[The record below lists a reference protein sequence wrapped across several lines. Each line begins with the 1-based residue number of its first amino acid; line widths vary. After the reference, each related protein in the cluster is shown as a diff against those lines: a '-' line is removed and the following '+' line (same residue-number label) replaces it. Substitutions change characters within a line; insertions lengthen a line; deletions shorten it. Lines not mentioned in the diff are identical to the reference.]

1 MILPITYKIDRENP
15 YWMNYKRLLLCLLTG
30 YTFSVTPAFAYQE
43 LQPPHEYDTV
53 SKELVEILESIHYNK
68 PHIGDTISA
77 HAFDYYIDALDP
89 TKSFFLQSDIDTLSA
104 YVNRFDDALRNGDTQ
119 VAYTIYN
126 LYLERFEKRLSTIQD
141 HLPDMIKGFD
151 YDIDETLN
159 ADTDAQQWA
168 TTETQLDD
176 YWRKRI
182 KNHALV
188 LKLNGEDE
196 EKIITTIQRRYKN
209 QLKQV
214 DQTNA
219 IDVFQIFANAVTAAL
234 DPHTSY
240 FAPRASETFN
250 INMSLSLEG
259 IGAVLQMDDDYT
271 KVVRLVPGGP
281 AATQSELSPN
291 DRIIAV
297 GQEGEPMI
305 DVVGMRLDDV
315 VDMIRGE
322 RDTTVTLEITPSKGD
337 TQTSKKINIVRK
349 KVKLEDQ
356 SAKKEIV
363 EVERDGKTYKVGII
377 SLPTFY
383 SDFAAIQAG
392 EKNYKSSTRDTKKLI
407 EELKKENIVAL
418 ILDLRNNG
426 GGSLQEANA
435 LAGLFIPSGP
445 TVQIRDQS
453 GRVTPLGD
461 SDPSLDYSGPMAV
474 LINRMSASA
483 SEIVAG
489 ALQDYG
495 RALILGDQTF
505 GKGTVQVLQELDK
518 GQLKATQAKFY
529 RVSGE
534 STQHKGVMPDIAF
547 PSIIDK
553 ETVGESALD
562 NPLAWDKIHE
572 TRYPV
577 YWNIPA
583 YLSILKPRH
592 EARMATDPNFIAIND
607 QIKAFKEQVETY
619 KTLSLKESTRIKQR
633 ADSKTRELDRENTR
647 RKALQLELLTSVD
660 NIEPIEEDTYAKEAS
675 EILLDFIATNQ
686 MAEKKA
692 GKQEKTTAK
701 K

>member
-1 MILPITYKIDRENP
+1 MILLTIYPTDKESLL
-15 YWMNYKRLLLCLLTG
+15 WMNYKRLLLCLLTG
-30 YTFSVTPAFAYQE
+30 YTFAASSASAFQS
-43 LQPPHEYDTV
+43 LQPPHEYDKV
-53 SKELVEILESIHYNK
+53 SKELVEMLEGIHYNR
-68 PHIGDTISA
+68 PNIDDAISSE
-77 HAFDYYIDALDP
+77 AFDYYLDALDP
-89 TKSFFLQSDIDTLSA
+89 NKSFFLRSDIDELSQ
-104 YVNRFDDALRNGDTQ
+104 YRNSFDDALREGNTQ

-126 LYLERFEKRLSTIQD
+126 VYVARLEKRLLNLQD
-141 HLPDMIKGFD
+141 HLPEMIKSFD
-151 YDIDETLN
+151 YTLNETLN
-159 ADTDAQQWA
+159 TDPNKQIWASTDA
-168 TTETQLDD
+168 ELDD
-176 YWRKRI
+176 YWRKRL
-182 KNHALV
+182 KNSALT
-188 LKLNGEDE
+188 LKINGESE
-196 EKIITTIQRRYKN
+196 EKIISTLQRRYKN

-219 IDVFQIFANAVTAAL
+219 TDVYQIFANAITSAL

-271 KVVRLVPGGP
+271 KVVRLIPGGP
-281 AATQSELSPN
+281 AATQSDLSPN

-297 GQEGEPMI
+297 GQEGEPMV

-322 RDTTVTLEITPSKGD
+322 RDTTVVLEITSSKGD
-337 TQTSKKINIVRK
+337 TQTSKRISIVRK

-356 SAKKEIV
+356 SAKKEVVDI
-363 EVERDGKTYKVGII
+363 ERDGETYKVGVIT
-377 SLPTFY
+377 LPTFY
-383 SDFAAIQAG
+383 SDFSAIIAG
-392 EKNYKSSTRDTKKLI
+392 DKDYKSSTRDTKKLI
-407 EELKKENIVAL
+407 DELRKENIIAL

-435 LAGLFIPSGP
+435 LTGLFIPSGP

-461 SDPSLDYSGPMAV
+461 ADTTITYSGPLAV

-495 RALILGDQTF
+495 RALILGDQSF
-505 GKGTVQVLQELDK
+505 GKGTVQVLQDVDK
-518 GQLKATQAKFY
+518 GQLKVTQAKFY

-534 STQHKGVMPDIAF
+534 STQHKGVMPDILF

-553 ETVGESALD
+553 ETIGESALD
-562 NPLAWDKIHE
+562 NPLVWDKIHE

-583 YLSILKPRH
+583 YLPVLEPRH
-592 EARMATDPNFIAIND
+592 AARMARDPNFVAINA
-607 QIKAFKEQVETY
+607 QIADFKQQVETY
-619 KTLSLKESTRIKQR
+619 KTISLNEKTRLQQKESNK
-633 ADSKTRELDRENTR
+633 ANELLRENTR
-647 RKALQLELLTSVD
+647 RMALGIEVLTSVD
-660 NIEPIEEDTYAKEAS
+660 DIEPIDEDTYAKEAS

-686 MAEKKA
+686 LA
-692 GKQEKTTAK
+692 QQQTEKTTAK
-701 K
+701 N

>member
-1 MILPITYKIDRENP
+1 
-15 YWMNYKRLLLCLLTG
+15 MNLKRLLLCLLSG
-30 YTFSVTPAFAYQE
+30 YSFAVTPVSAYQE
-43 LQPPHEYDTV
+43 LQPPHEYDQV
-53 SKELVEILESIHYNK
+53 SKELVEMLEGIHYNR
-68 PHIGDTISA
+68 PQIDDTISTK
-77 HAFDYYIDALDP
+77 AFDYYIDAMDP
-89 TKSFFLQSDIDTLSA
+89 TKSFFLQSDIDALET
-104 YVNRFDDALRNGDTQ
+104 YRYEFDDALRNGDTQ

-126 LYLERFEKRLSTIQD
+126 LYLKRFEDRVKDLQAN
-141 HLPDMIKGFD
+141 LPDMVKAFD
-151 YDIDETLN
+151 YTIDESLN
-159 ADTDAQQWA
+159 ADPDNQHWA
-168 TTETQLDD
+168 TSQAELDD
-176 YWRKRI
+176 YWRKRL
-182 KNHALV
+182 KNRALI
-188 LKLNGEDE
+188 LKMNGEE
-196 EKIITTIQRRYKN
+196 EDKIVSVLERRYKN

-281 AATQSELSPN
+281 AATQSELAPN

-297 GQEGEPMI
+297 GQGDEAMV

-322 RDTTVTLEITPSKGD
+322 RDTTVRLEITPSKGD
-337 TQTSKKINIVRK
+337 TQTSKVINIVRK

-363 EVERDGKTYKVGII
+363 EVERGGETYKVGVI

-392 EKNYKSSTRDTKKLI
+392 EKDYKSSTRDTKKLI
-407 EELKKENIVAL
+407 EELRQEDISAL

-461 SDPSLDYSGPMAV
+461 SDPSITYSGPMAILV
-474 LINRMSASA
+474 NRMSASA

-518 GQLKATQAKFY
+518 GQLKVTQAKFY

-547 PSIIDK
+547 PSLIDK
-553 ETVGESALD
+553 ESVGESALD
-562 NPLAWDKIHE
+562 NPLPWDKIHE

-577 YWNIPA
+577 YWNMPA
-583 YLSILKPRH
+583 YLPILTPRH
-592 EARMATDPNFIAIND
+592 EARMAKDPNFIALND
-607 QIKAFKEQVETY
+607 QIDYFKQQVEKY
-619 KTLSLKESTRIKQR
+619 KTISLNENTRIQQR
-633 ADSKTRELDRENTR
+633 EENEQHELDRENTR
-647 RKALQLELLTSVD
+647 LQALGLDPVTSVD
-660 NIEPIEEDTYAKEAS
+660 DIEASEEDTYAKEAS

-686 MAEKKA
+686 MAQKQAEK
-692 GKQEKTTAK
+692 QTAQN
-701 K
+701 

>member
-1 MILPITYKIDRENP
+1 
-15 YWMNYKRLLLCLLTG
+15 MNYKHFLLCLLTG
-30 YTFSVTPAFAYQE
+30 YAFAVTPVSAYQE
-43 LQPPHEYDTV
+43 LQPPHEYDKV
-53 SKELVEILESIHYNK
+53 SKELVEMLEGIHYNR
-68 PHIGDTISA
+68 PQIDDAISA
-77 HAFDYYIDALDP
+77 KAFDYYIDALDP
-89 TKSFFLQSDIDTLSA
+89 SKSFFLQSDIDMLSKH
-104 YVNRFDDALRNGDTQ
+104 RHSFDDALRNGDTQ

-126 LYLERFEKRLSTIQD
+126 LYLERLEHRLIKLQKN
-141 HLPDMIKGFD
+141 LPEMVKSFD
-151 YDIDETLN
+151 YEIDETFN
-159 ADTDAQQWA
+159 ADPENQQWA
-168 TTETQLDD
+168 TTTAELDD
-176 YWRKRI
+176 NWRKRI
-182 KNHALV
+182 KNRALT

-196 EKIITTIQRRYKN
+196 EKTISIIERRYKN

-219 IDVFQIFANAVTAAL
+219 IDVFQTFANSITAAL
-234 DPHTSY
+234 DPHSNY

-281 AATQSELSPN
+281 AATQSDLAPN

-297 GQEGEPMI
+297 GQEGQPMI

-322 RDTTVTLEITPSKGD
+322 RDTKVILEITPSKGD
-337 TQTSKKINIVRK
+337 TQTSKKISIVRK

-363 EVERDGKTYKVGII
+363 DIERDGEKYKVGVI

-392 EKNYKSSTRDTKKLI
+392 DKNYKSSTRDTKQLI
-407 EELKKENIVAL
+407 DELREEDISAL

-435 LAGLFIPSGP
+435 LTGLFLPSGP

-461 SDPSLDYSGPMAV
+461 TDTAIAYSGPMAV
-474 LINRMSASA
+474 LVNRMSASA

-518 GQLKATQAKFY
+518 GQLKVTQAKFY

-547 PSIIDK
+547 PSLIDK
-553 ETVGESALD
+553 DTIGESALD
-562 NPLAWDKIHE
+562 NPLPWDKIHE

-583 YLSILKPRH
+583 YLPVLEPRH
-592 EARMATDPNFIAIND
+592 EARMAKDPNFVAING
-607 QIKAFKEQVETY
+607 QINEFKELAESY
-619 KTLSLKESTRIKQR
+619 KALSLKESTRIQQR
-633 ADSKTRELDRENTR
+633 EDSKKRELERENTR
-647 RKALQLELLTSVD
+647 RQALGLETLASVED
-660 NIEPIEEDTYAKEAS
+660 IEPIEEDTYAKEAS

-686 MAEKKA
+686 MAQQQTD
-692 GKQEKTTAK
+692 KQTAQK
-701 K
+701 

>member
-1 MILPITYKIDRENP
+1 
-15 YWMNYKRLLLCLLTG
+15 MNYKRLLLCLLIG
-30 YTFSVTPAFAYQE
+30 YTFTSTSASAYQE
-43 LQPPHEYDTV
+43 LQPPHEYDKV
-53 SKELVEILESIHYNK
+53 SKELVEMIEGIHYNR
-68 PHIGDTISA
+68 PHIDDAISA
-77 HAFDYYIDALDP
+77 KAFDYYIDALDP
-89 TKSFFLQSDIDTLSA
+89 SKSFFLQSDIDELSQ
-104 YVNRFDDALRNGDTQ
+104 YRGSFDDALRNGNTQ
-119 VAYTIYN
+119 VAFTIYN
-126 LYLERFEKRLSTIQD
+126 LYLKRLETRLDHIQK
-141 HLPDMIKGFD
+141 HLPDMVKSFD
-151 YDIDETLN
+151 YDVDETLN
-159 ADTDAQQWA
+159 VDPDAQKWA
-168 TTETQLDD
+168 TTQAELDD
-176 YWRKRI
+176 YWRKRL
-182 KNHALV
+182 KNRALT
-188 LKLNGEDE
+188 LKLNGESE
-196 EKIITTIQRRYKN
+196 EKIISTIERRYKN

-219 IDVFQIFANAVTAAL
+219 TDVFQIFANSITAAL
-234 DPHTSY
+234 DPHSNY

-250 INMSLSLEG
+250 ISMSLSLEG

-281 AATQSELSPN
+281 AATQSDLAPN

-297 GQEGEPMI
+297 GQEGKPMI

-322 RDTTVTLEITPSKGD
+322 RDTTVILEVTPSKGD
-337 TQTSKKINIVRK
+337 TQTSKRISIVRK

-356 SAKKEIV
+356 SAKKEVV
-363 EVERDGKTYKVGII
+363 EIERDGEKYKVGVIT
-377 SLPTFY
+377 LPTFY

-392 EKNYKSSTRDTKKLI
+392 DKNYKSSTRDTKQLI
-407 EELKKENIVAL
+407 DELREEGISAL

-435 LAGLFIPSGP
+435 LTGLFIPSGP

-461 SDPSLDYSGPMAV
+461 TDTAIAYSGPMAV
-474 LINRMSASA
+474 LVNRMSASA

-518 GQLKATQAKFY
+518 GQLKITQAKFY

-547 PSIIDK
+547 PSLIDK
-553 ETVGESALD
+553 ETIGESALD
-562 NPLAWDKIHE
+562 NPLPWDKIHE

-583 YLSILKPRH
+583 YLPILEPRH
-592 EARMATDPNFIAIND
+592 EARMAKDPNFVAIND
-607 QIKAFKEQVETY
+607 QISEFKSLAESY
-619 KTLSLKESTRIKQR
+619 KTVSLQESTRIQQR
-633 ADSKTRELDRENTR
+633 EEGKKRELERENTR
-647 RKALQLELLTSVD
+647 RKALGLERLTSVED
-660 NIEPIEEDTYAKEAS
+660 IVPIEEDTYAKEAS

-686 MAEKKA
+686 VAQQQA
-692 GKQEKTTAK
+692 DKQTAQK
-701 K
+701 

>member
-1 MILPITYKIDRENP
+1 MMYKIDREIRHR
-15 YWMNYKRLLLCLLTG
+15 MNLKRLLLCLLSG
-30 YTFSVTPAFAYQE
+30 YSFAVTPVSAYQE
-43 LQPPHEYDTV
+43 LQPPHEYDQV
-53 SKELVEILESIHYNK
+53 SKELIEMLEGIHYNR
-68 PHIGDTISA
+68 PEIDDAISTK
-77 HAFDYYIDALDP
+77 AFDYYIDAMDP
-89 TKSFFLQSDIDTLSA
+89 TKSFFLQSDIDDLEK
-104 YVNRFDDALRNGDTQ
+104 YRYEFDDALRNGDTQ

-126 LYLERFEKRLSTIQD
+126 LYLKRFEDRVKSLQAN
-141 HLPDMIKGFD
+141 LPDMVKSFD
-151 YDIDETLN
+151 YSIDESLN
-159 ADTDAQQWA
+159 ADPDNQHWA
-168 TTETQLDD
+168 TSQTELDD
-176 YWRKRI
+176 YWRKRL
-182 KNHALV
+182 KNRALI
-188 LKLNGEDE
+188 LKMNGEDE
-196 EKIITTIQRRYKN
+196 DKIVSVLERRYKN

-219 IDVFQIFANAVTAAL
+219 VDVFQIFANAVTASL

-281 AATQSELSPN
+281 AATQSELAPN

-297 GQEGEPMI
+297 GQEDGPMI

-322 RDTTVTLEITPSKGD
+322 RDTTVRLEITPSKGD
-337 TQTSKKINIVRK
+337 TQTSKVIDIVRK

-363 EVERDGKTYKVGII
+363 EVERGGETYKVGVI

-392 EKNYKSSTRDTKKLI
+392 EKDYKSSTRDTKKLI
-407 EELKKENIVAL
+407 EELQKEDISAL

-461 SDPSLDYSGPMAV
+461 SDPSIAYSGPMAV
-474 LINRMSASA
+474 LVNRMSASA

-518 GQLKATQAKFY
+518 GQLKVTQAKFY

-547 PSIIDK
+547 PSLIDK
-553 ETVGESALD
+553 ESVGESALD
-562 NPLAWDKIHE
+562 NPLPWDKIHD

-577 YWNIPA
+577 YWNMPA
-583 YLSILKPRH
+583 YLPILTPRH
-592 EARMATDPNFIAIND
+592 EARMAKDPNFIALND
-607 QIKAFKEQVETY
+607 QIDYFKQQVERY
-619 KTLSLKESTRIKQR
+619 KTISLNENTRIQQR
-633 ADSKTRELDRENTR
+633 EENEQRELDRENTR
-647 RKALQLELLTSVD
+647 LKALGLEPVASVD
-660 NIEPIEEDTYAKEAS
+660 DIEASEEDTYAKEAS

-686 MAEKKA
+686 MAQKQAEK
-692 GKQEKTTAK
+692 QTAQN
-701 K
+701 

>member
-1 MILPITYKIDRENP
+1 
-15 YWMNYKRLLLCLLTG
+15 MNYKRLLLCLLTG
-30 YTFSVTPAFAYQE
+30 YTFAASPASAFQA
-43 LQPPHEYDTV
+43 LQPLHEYDKV
-53 SKELVEILESIHYNK
+53 SKELVETLEGIHYNR
-68 PHIGDTISA
+68 PNIDDAISSK
-77 HAFDYYIDALDP
+77 AFDYYIDALDP
-89 TKSFFLQSDIDTLSA
+89 SKSFFLQSDIDSLTQYQNS
-104 YVNRFDDALRNGDTQ
+104 FDDALRNGDVQ

-126 LYLERFEKRLSTIQD
+126 VYLERLEKRLLDLQE
-141 HLPDMIKGFD
+141 HLPEMVKGFD
-151 YDIDETLN
+151 YTLDETLN
-159 ADTDAQQWA
+159 TDPDKQTWA
-168 TTETQLDD
+168 TTDAELDD
-176 YWRKRI
+176 YWRKRL
-182 KNHALV
+182 KNRALT
-188 LKLNGEDE
+188 LKINGESE
-196 EKIITTIQRRYKN
+196 EKILTMLERRYKN
-209 QLKQV
+209 QLRQV

-219 IDVFQIFANAVTAAL
+219 TDVYQTFANAITSAL

-271 KVVRLVPGGP
+271 KVVRLIPGGP
-281 AATQSELSPN
+281 AATQSDLSPN

-297 GQEGEPMI
+297 GQEGAPMV

-322 RDTTVTLEITPSKGD
+322 SDTTVVLEITSSKGD
-337 TQTSKKINIVRK
+337 TQTSKRISIVRK

-356 SAKKEIV
+356 SAKKEVVDI
-363 EVERDGKTYKVGII
+363 ERDGKTYKVGVIT
-377 SLPTFY
+377 LPTFY

-392 EKNYKSSTRDTKKLI
+392 DKDYKSSTRDTKTLI
-407 EELKKENIVAL
+407 DELRKENITAL

-435 LAGLFIPSGP
+435 LTGLFIPAGP

-461 SDPSLDYSGPMAV
+461 TDATITYSGPMAV

-489 ALQDYG
+489 AMQDYG
-495 RALILGDQTF
+495 RALILGDQSF
-505 GKGTVQVLQELDK
+505 GKGTVQVLQDLDK
-518 GQLKATQAKFY
+518 GQLKITQAKFY

-547 PSIIDK
+547 PSLIDK
-553 ETVGESALD
+553 ETIGESALD
-562 NPLAWDKIHE
+562 NPLIWDKIHE

-583 YLSILKPRH
+583 YLPVLEPRH
-592 EARMATDPNFIAIND
+592 AARMAKDPNFVAINA
-607 QIKAFKEQVETY
+607 QISDFKQQVETY
-619 KTLSLKESTRIKQR
+619 KTVSLNEKTRIEQQETNK
-633 ADSKTRELDRENTR
+633 ANELLRENTR
-647 RKALQLELLTSVD
+647 RKALGLDTLTSVD
-660 NIEPIEEDTYAKEAS
+660 DIEPIDEDTFAKEAS

-686 MAEKKA
+686 LAQQQAEKK
-692 GKQEKTTAK
+692 TAQN
-701 K
+701 

>member
-1 MILPITYKIDRENP
+1 
-15 YWMNYKRLLLCLLTG
+15 MNTTK
-30 YTFSVTPAFAYQE
+30 SPK
-43 LQPPHEYDTV
+43 
-53 SKELVEILESIHYNK
+53 SLVEMIEGIHYNR
-68 PHIGDTISA
+68 PHIDDAISSK
-77 HAFDYYIDALDP
+77 AFDYYIDALDP
-89 TKSFFLQSDIDTLSA
+89 SKSFFLQSDIDELSQ
-104 YVNRFDDALRNGDTQ
+104 YRYSFDDALRNGDTQ

-126 LYLERFEKRLSTIQD
+126 IYLKRLETRLNHIQKN
-141 HLPDMIKGFD
+141 LPNMVKSFD
-151 YDIDETLN
+151 YKVDETLN
-159 ADTDAQQWA
+159 VDPDAQKWA
-168 TTETQLDD
+168 TTQAELDD
-176 YWRKRI
+176 YWRKRL
-182 KNHALV
+182 KNRALT
-188 LKLNGEDE
+188 LKLNGESE
-196 EKIITTIQRRYKN
+196 EKIISTIERRYKN

-219 IDVFQIFANAVTAAL
+219 TDVYQIFANSITAAL
-234 DPHTSY
+234 DPHSNY

-281 AATQSELSPN
+281 AATQSDLAPN

-297 GQEGEPMI
+297 GQEGKPMI

-322 RDTTVTLEITPSKGD
+322 RDTTVILEVTPSKGD
-337 TQTSKKINIVRK
+337 TQTSKRISIVRK

-363 EVERDGKTYKVGII
+363 EIERDGEKYKVGVIT
-377 SLPTFY
+377 LPTFY

-392 EKNYKSSTRDTKKLI
+392 DKNYKSSTRDTKQLI
-407 EELKKENIVAL
+407 DELREEGISAL

-435 LAGLFIPSGP
+435 LTGLFIPSGP

-461 SDPSLDYSGPMAV
+461 TDTAIAYSGPMAV
-474 LINRMSASA
+474 LVNRMSASA

-518 GQLKATQAKFY
+518 GQLKITQAKFY

-534 STQHKGVMPDIAF
+534 STQHKGVMPDITF
-547 PSIIDK
+547 PSLIDK
-553 ETVGESALD
+553 ETIGESALD
-562 NPLAWDKIHE
+562 NPLPWDKIHE

-583 YLSILKPRH
+583 YLPILEPRH
-592 EARMATDPNFIAIND
+592 EARMAKDPNFVAIND
-607 QIKAFKEQVETY
+607 QISEFKSLAESY
-619 KTLSLKESTRIKQR
+619 KTVSLQESTRIKQR
-633 ADSKTRELDRENTR
+633 EESKKRELERENTR
-647 RKALQLELLTSVD
+647 RKALGLELLTSVED
-660 NIEPIEEDTYAKEAS
+660 IVPIEEDTYAKEAS

-686 MAEKKA
+686 VAQQQA
-692 GKQEKTTAK
+692 DKQTAQK
-701 K
+701 

>member
-1 MILPITYKIDRENP
+1 
-15 YWMNYKRLLLCLLTG
+15 MNYKRFLLCLLTG
-30 YTFSVTPAFAYQE
+30 YAFASNSVSAYEE
-43 LQPPHEYDTV
+43 LQPPHEYDQV
-53 SKELVEILESIHYNK
+53 SKELVEMLESIHYNR
-68 PHIGDTISA
+68 PQIDDTISA
-77 HAFDYYIDALDP
+77 KAFDYYIDSLDP
-89 TKSFFLQSDIDTLSA
+89 TKSFFLKNDIETLSR
-104 YVNRFDDALRNGDTQ
+104 YKYSFDDALRNGDTK
-119 VAYTIYN
+119 VAYVIYN
-126 LYLERFEKRLSTIQD
+126 LFLKRLEKRLLDLQEN
-141 HLPDMIKGFD
+141 LPEMIKSFD
-151 YDIDETLN
+151 YKIDETLN
-159 ADTDAQQWA
+159 GDPETQEWA
-168 TTETQLDD
+168 KTEEQLDD

-182 KNHALV
+182 KNRALV

-196 EKIITTIQRRYKN
+196 EKIISTIERRYKN

-219 IDVFQIFANAVTAAL
+219 VDVFQTFANSVTAAL

-291 DRIIAV
+291 DRIVAV

-322 RDTTVTLEITPSKGD
+322 RDTTVILEVTPSKGD
-337 TQTSKKINIVRK
+337 TQNSKLISIVRK

-356 SAKKEIV
+356 SAQKEIV
-363 EVERDGKTYKVGII
+363 EVERDGETYKVGVI

-383 SDFAAIQAG
+383 SDFEAIQAG
-392 EKNYKSSTRDTKKLI
+392 DKDYKSSTRDTKKLI
-407 EELKKENIVAL
+407 EELRKEDIVAL

-426 GGSLQEANA
+426 GGSLQEANS

-445 TVQIRDQS
+445 VVQIRDQS

-461 SDPSLDYSGPMAV
+461 SDPSITYSGPMAV
-474 LINRMSASA
+474 LVNRMSASA

-505 GKGTVQVLQELDK
+505 GKGTVQVLQEVDK

-529 RVSGE
+529 RISGE
-534 STQHKGVMPDIAF
+534 STQHKGVMPDILF
-547 PSIIDK
+547 PSLIDK
-553 ETVGESALD
+553 EEVGESALD
-562 NPLAWDKIHE
+562 NPLPWDKIHE

-577 YWNIPA
+577 YWNMPA
-583 YLSILKPRH
+583 YLPILEPRH
-592 EARMATDPNFIAIND
+592 QARMAEDPNFIAIND
-607 QIKAFKEQVETY
+607 QINEFKTQIEIY
-619 KTLSLKESTRIKQR
+619 KNLSLKESIRFQQR
-633 ADSKTRELDRENTR
+633 EESTQRELDRENAR
-647 RKALQLELLTSVD
+647 REALGLELLTSVD
-660 NIEPIEEDTYAKEAS
+660 DIEPVEEDTYAKEAS

-686 MAEKKA
+686 MAEQQSA
-692 GKQEKTTAK
+692 NKTAQK
-701 K
+701 

>member
-1 MILPITYKIDRENP
+1 MTYKIDRENP

-30 YTFSVTPAFAYQE
+30 YTFSVTPVFAYQE
-43 LQPPHEYDTV
+43 LQPPHEYDKV
-53 SKELVEILESIHYNK
+53 SKELVEMLEGIHYNR
-68 PHIGDTISA
+68 PNIGDTISA
-77 HAFDYYIDALDP
+77 QAFDYYIDALDP
-89 TKSFFLQSDIDTLSA
+89 TKSFFLQSDIKKLSK
-104 YVNRFDDALRNGDTQ
+104 YRNTFDDALRNGDTQ

-126 LYLERFEKRLSTIQD
+126 LYLERFEKRLSNIQD
-141 HLPDMIKGFD
+141 HLPEMIKGFD
-151 YDIDETLN
+151 YEIDETLN
-159 ADTDAQQWA
+159 ADPDEQKWA
-168 TTETQLDD
+168 ATEAQLDD

-196 EKIITTIQRRYKN
+196 EKIISTIERRYKN

-219 IDVFQIFANAVTAAL
+219 IDVFQTFA
-234 DPHTSY
+234 
-240 FAPRASETFN
+240 
-250 INMSLSLEG
+250 IEG

-297 GQEGEPMI
+297 GQEGEPMV

-322 RDTTVTLEITPSKGD
+322 RDTTVILEITPSKGN
-337 TQTSKKINIVRK
+337 TQTSKKISIVRK

-363 EVERDGKTYKVGII
+363 EIERDGETYKVGVIT
-377 SLPTFY
+377 LPTFY
-383 SDFAAIQAG
+383 SDFEAIQAG
-392 EKNYKSSTRDTKKLI
+392 DKDYKSSTRDTKKLI
-407 EELKKENIVAL
+407 EELSEENIVAL

-435 LAGLFIPSGP
+435 LTGLFIPSGP

-461 SDPSLDYSGPMAV
+461 SDPSITYSGPMGV

-529 RVSGE
+529 RISGE

-562 NPLAWDKIHE
+562 NPLIWDKIHE

-577 YWNIPA
+577 YWNMPA
-583 YLSILKPRH
+583 YLPILEPRH
-592 EARMATDPNFIAIND
+592 EARMAANPNFVFIND
-607 QIKAFKEQVETY
+607 QIKEFKEQVEVY

-633 ADSKTRELDRENTR
+633 EDSKVRELERENTR
-647 RKALQLELLTSVD
+647 
-660 NIEPIEEDTYAKEAS
+660 TYAKEAS

-686 MAEKKA
+686 MAEKQA
-692 GKQEKTTAK
+692 EQQAKTTAK

>member
-1 MILPITYKIDRENP
+1 
-15 YWMNYKRLLLCLLTG
+15 MNYKRLLFCLLAG
-30 YTFSVTPAFAYQE
+30 YTFASTPASAYQE
-43 LQPPHEYDTV
+43 LQPPHEYDKV
-53 SKELVEILESIHYNK
+53 SKELVEMLEGIHYNR
-68 PHIGDTISA
+68 PHIDDAISA
-77 HAFDYYIDALDP
+77 KAFDYYIDALDP
-89 TKSFFLQSDIDTLSA
+89 SKSFFLKSDIDTLSK
-104 YVNRFDDALRNGDTQ
+104 YRNSFDDALRNGDTQ

-126 LYLERFEKRLSTIQD
+126 LYLERLEKRLSSLQE
-141 HLPDMIKGFD
+141 HLPEMIKGFD

-159 ADTDAQQWA
+159 ADPDAQKWA
-168 TTETQLDD
+168 TTEAQLDD
-176 YWRKRI
+176 YWRKRL
-182 KNHALV
+182 KNRALV
-188 LKLNGEDE
+188 LKLNGENE
-196 EKIITTIQRRYKN
+196 EKIISTIERRYKN
-209 QLKQV
+209 QLKRV

-219 IDVFQIFANAVTAAL
+219 VDVYQTFANAITAAL

-297 GQEGEPMI
+297 GQEGEPMV

-322 RDTTVTLEITPSKGD
+322 RDTTVILEVTPSKGD
-337 TQTSKKINIVRK
+337 TQTSKRISIVRK

-363 EVERDGKTYKVGII
+363 EVERDGETYKVGVI

-392 EKNYKSSTRDTKKLI
+392 DKDYKSSTRDTKKLI
-407 EELKKENIVAL
+407 EELRNEDISAL

-461 SDPSLDYSGPMAV
+461 TDTAITYSGPMAV
-474 LINRMSASA
+474 LVNRMSASA

-505 GKGTVQVLQELDK
+505 GKGTVQVLQEVDK
-518 GQLKATQAKFY
+518 GQLKVTQAKFY

-547 PSIIDK
+547 PSLIDK
-553 ETVGESALD
+553 ETIGESALD

-577 YWNIPA
+577 YWNMPA
-583 YLSILKPRH
+583 YLPILEPRH
-592 EARMATDPNFIAIND
+592 EARMAKDPNFIAINA
-607 QIKAFKEQVETY
+607 QIKEFKDQVENY
-619 KTLSLKESTRIKQR
+619 KSISLKESTRIQQKE
-633 ADSKTRELDRENTR
+633 DDKKRELERENKR
-647 RKALQLELLTSVD
+647 RKALGLEQLTSVD
-660 NIEPIEEDTYAKEAS
+660 DIEPVEEDTYAKEAS

-686 MAEKKA
+686 MAQKQAEK
-692 GKQEKTTAK
+692 QTAQK
-701 K
+701 

>member
-1 MILPITYKIDRENP
+1 
-15 YWMNYKRLLLCLLTG
+15 MNYKRFLLCLLTG
-30 YTFSVTPAFAYQE
+30 YAFASTSVSAYEE
-43 LQPPHEYDTV
+43 LQPPHEYDQV
-53 SKELVEILESIHYNK
+53 SKELVEMLEGLHYNR
-68 PHIGDTISA
+68 PHIDDTISEK
-77 HAFDYYIDALDP
+77 AFDYYIDALDP
-89 TKSFFLQSDIDTLSA
+89 TKSFFLKNDIETLSR
-104 YVNRFDDALRNGDTQ
+104 YKHSFDDALRDGDTT
-119 VAYTIYN
+119 VAYVIYN
-126 LYLERFEKRLSTIQD
+126 LYLKRLEKRLLDLQSN
-141 HLPDMIKGFD
+141 LPEMLEGFD
-151 YDIDETLN
+151 YDLDETLN
-159 ADTDAQQWA
+159 ADPETQTWA
-168 TTETQLDD
+168 TSEAQLDD

-182 KNHALV
+182 KNRALV

-196 EKIITTIQRRYKN
+196 EKIISTIERRYKN

-214 DQTNA
+214 DQTNSV
-219 IDVFQIFANAVTAAL
+219 DVYQIFANSVTAAL

-281 AATQSELSPN
+281 AAKQSELSPN
-291 DRIIAV
+291 DRIVAV

-322 RDTTVTLEITPSKGD
+322 RDTTVVLEVTPSKGD
-337 TQTSKKINIVRK
+337 TQTSKLISIVRE

-363 EVERDGKTYKVGII
+363 EVERDGETYKVGVI

-383 SDFAAIQAG
+383 SDFEAIQAG
-392 EKNYKSSTRDTKKLI
+392 DKDYKSSTRDTKKLI
-407 EELKKENIVAL
+407 EELRKEDISAL

-426 GGSLQEANA
+426 GGSLQEANS

-445 TVQIRDQS
+445 VVQIRDQG

-461 SDPSLDYSGPMAV
+461 SDPSITYSGPMGV
-474 LINRMSASA
+474 LVNRMSASA

-495 RALILGDQTF
+495 RAIILGDQTF

-529 RVSGE
+529 RISGE
-534 STQHKGVMPDIAF
+534 STQHKGVMPDILF
-547 PSIIDK
+547 PSLIDK
-553 ETVGESALD
+553 EDVGESALD
-562 NPLAWDKIHE
+562 NPLPWDKIHE

-583 YLSILKPRH
+583 YLPILEPRH
-592 EARMATDPNFIAIND
+592 EARMAQDPNFIAIND
-607 QIKAFKEQVETY
+607 QIDEFKTQIEIY
-619 KTLSLKESTRIKQR
+619 KNLSLKESTRIEQR
-633 ADSKTRELDRENTR
+633 EESKTRELNRENTR
-647 RKALQLELLTSVD
+647 RKALGLEVLTSVD
-660 NIEPIEEDTYAKEAS
+660 DIEAVEEDTYAKEAS

-686 MAEKKA
+686 MAEQQA
-692 GKQEKTTAK
+692 ANKTAQK
-701 K
+701 

>member
-1 MILPITYKIDRENP
+1 
-15 YWMNYKRLLLCLLTG
+15 MNLKRLMLCLVTG
-30 YTFSVTPAFAYQE
+30 YTFAVSPVFAYQE
-43 LQPPHEYDTV
+43 LQPPHEYDDV
-53 SKELVEILESIHYNK
+53 SRELVEMLEGIHYNR
-68 PHIGDTISA
+68 PHIDDAISSM
-77 HAFDYYIDALDP
+77 AFDYYIDALDP
-89 TKSFFLQSDIDTLSA
+89 TKSFFLQSDIDELEQ
-104 YVNRFDDALRNGDTQ
+104 YRYQFDDALRDGNTQ

-126 LYLERFEKRLSTIQD
+126 LYLKRFEKRLQD
-141 HLPDMIKGFD
+141 LQANLPDMVKNFN
-151 YDIDETLN
+151 YEIDESLN
-159 ADTDAQQWA
+159 NDPDNQHWA
-168 TTETQLDD
+168 KSMVELDD
-176 YWRKRI
+176 YWRKRL
-182 KNHALV
+182 KNRALI
-188 LKLNGEDE
+188 LKMNGEDPD
-196 EKIITTIQRRYKN
+196 KIVSVLERRYKN

-214 DQTNA
+214 DQTDA
-219 IDVFQIFANAVTAAL
+219 VDVFQTFANAVTAAL
-234 DPHTSY
+234 DPHTTY

-281 AATQSELSPN
+281 AATQSDLAPN

-297 GQEGEPMI
+297 GQEDGPMV

-322 RDTTVTLEITPSKGD
+322 RDTTVRLEITPSKGN
-337 TQTSKKINIVRK
+337 TQASKVINIVRK

-363 EVERDGKTYKVGII
+363 EVERGGETYKVGVIT
-377 SLPTFY
+377 LPTFY

-392 EKNYKSSTRDTKKLI
+392 EKDYKSSTRDTKKLI
-407 EELKKENIVAL
+407 EELRKEDISAL

-461 SDPSLDYSGPMAV
+461 SDPSITYSGPMAV
-474 LINRMSASA
+474 LVNRMSASA

-489 ALQDYG
+489 VLQDYG

-505 GKGTVQVLQELDK
+505 GKGTVQVLQEMDK
-518 GQLKATQAKFY
+518 GQLKVTQAKFY

-534 STQHKGVMPDIAF
+534 STQHKGVMPDIMF
-547 PSIIDK
+547 PSLIDK
-553 ETVGESALD
+553 ESVGESALD
-562 NPLAWDKIHE
+562 NPLPWDKIHE

-577 YWNIPA
+577 YWNMPA
-583 YLSILKPRH
+583 YLPILTPRH
-592 EARMATDPNFIAIND
+592 EARMAKDPNFVAINA
-607 QIKAFKEQVETY
+607 QIADFKEQVEKY
-619 KTLSLKESTRIKQR
+619 KTISLQESKREQLREENDQR
-633 ADSKTRELDRENTR
+633 DLDRENTR
-647 RKALQLELLTSVD
+647 RKALGLDTLASVD
-660 NIEPIEEDTYAKEAS
+660 DIEPIEEDTYAKEAS

-686 MAEKKA
+686 MAQKQAEK
-692 GKQEKTTAK
+692 QTAQK
-701 K
+701 

>member
-1 MILPITYKIDRENP
+1 
-15 YWMNYKRLLLCLLTG
+15 MNLKRLLLCLLTG
-30 YTFSVTPAFAYQE
+30 YSFAVTPVSAYQE
-43 LQPPHEYDTV
+43 LQPPHEYDKV
-53 SKELVEILESIHYNK
+53 SKELVEMLEGIHYNR
-68 PHIGDTISA
+68 PQIDDTISTK
-77 HAFDYYIDALDP
+77 AFDYYIDAMDP
-89 TKSFFLQSDIDTLSA
+89 TKSFFLQSDIDNLEK
-104 YVNRFDDALRNGDTQ
+104 YRYEFDDALRNGDTQ

-126 LYLERFEKRLSTIQD
+126 LYLKRFEDRVKSLQAN
-141 HLPDMIKGFD
+141 LPDMVKSFD
-151 YDIDETLN
+151 YTIDESLN
-159 ADTDAQQWA
+159 ADPDNQHWA
-168 TTETQLDD
+168 TSQAELDD
-176 YWRKRI
+176 YWRKRL
-182 KNHALV
+182 KNRALI
-188 LKLNGEDE
+188 LKMNGEDE
-196 EKIITTIQRRYKN
+196 DKIVSVLERRYKN

-219 IDVFQIFANAVTAAL
+219 VDVFQIFANAVTAAL

-281 AATQSELSPN
+281 AATQSELAPN

-297 GQEGEPMI
+297 GQEDGPMI

-322 RDTTVTLEITPSKGD
+322 RDTTVRLEITPSKGD
-337 TQTSKKINIVRK
+337 TQTSKVIDIVRK

-363 EVERDGKTYKVGII
+363 EVERGGETYKVGVI

-392 EKNYKSSTRDTKKLI
+392 EKDYKSSTRDTKKLI
-407 EELKKENIVAL
+407 EELQKEDISAL

-461 SDPSLDYSGPMAV
+461 SDPSITYSGPMAV
-474 LINRMSASA
+474 LVNRMSASA

-518 GQLKATQAKFY
+518 GQLKITQAKFY

-547 PSIIDK
+547 PSLIDK
-553 ETVGESALD
+553 ESVGESALD
-562 NPLAWDKIHE
+562 NPLPWDKIHE

-577 YWNIPA
+577 YWNMPA
-583 YLSILKPRH
+583 YLPILTPRH
-592 EARMATDPNFIAIND
+592 EARMAKDPNFIALND
-607 QIKAFKEQVETY
+607 QIDHFKQQVEKY
-619 KTLSLKESTRIKQR
+619 KTISLNENTRIHQR
-633 ADSKTRELDRENTR
+633 EENEQRDLDRENSR
-647 RKALQLELLTSVD
+647 LKALGLEPVASVD
-660 NIEPIEEDTYAKEAS
+660 DIEASEEDTYAKEAS

-686 MAEKKA
+686 MAQKQAEK
-692 GKQEKTTAK
+692 QTAQN
-701 K
+701 

>member
-1 MILPITYKIDRENP
+1 
-15 YWMNYKRLLLCLLTG
+15 MNLKRLLLCLLSG
-30 YTFSVTPAFAYQE
+30 YSFAVTPVSAYQE
-43 LQPPHEYDTV
+43 LQPPHEYDQV
-53 SKELVEILESIHYNK
+53 SKELIEMLEGIHYNR
-68 PHIGDTISA
+68 PEIDDAISTK
-77 HAFDYYIDALDP
+77 AFDYYIDAMDP
-89 TKSFFLQSDIDTLSA
+89 TKSFFLQSDIDDLEK
-104 YVNRFDDALRNGDTQ
+104 YRYEFDDALRNGDTQ

-126 LYLERFEKRLSTIQD
+126 LYLKRFEDRVKSLQAN
-141 HLPDMIKGFD
+141 LPDMVKSFD
-151 YDIDETLN
+151 YSIDESLN
-159 ADTDAQQWA
+159 ADPDNQHWA
-168 TTETQLDD
+168 TSQTELDD
-176 YWRKRI
+176 YWRKRL
-182 KNHALV
+182 KNRALI
-188 LKLNGEDE
+188 LKMNGEDE
-196 EKIITTIQRRYKN
+196 DKIVSVLERRYKN

-219 IDVFQIFANAVTAAL
+219 VDVFQIFANAVTASL

-281 AATQSELSPN
+281 AATQSELAPN

-297 GQEGEPMI
+297 GQEDGPMI

-322 RDTTVTLEITPSKGD
+322 RDTTVRLEITPSKGD
-337 TQTSKKINIVRK
+337 TQTSKVIDIVRK

-363 EVERDGKTYKVGII
+363 EVERGGETYKVGVI

-392 EKNYKSSTRDTKKLI
+392 EKDYKSSTRDTKKLI
-407 EELKKENIVAL
+407 EELQKEDISAL

-461 SDPSLDYSGPMAV
+461 SDPSIAYSGPMAV
-474 LINRMSASA
+474 LVNRMSASA

-518 GQLKATQAKFY
+518 GQLKVTQAKFY

-547 PSIIDK
+547 PSLIDK
-553 ETVGESALD
+553 ESVGESALD
-562 NPLAWDKIHE
+562 NPLPWDKIHD

-577 YWNIPA
+577 YWNMPA
-583 YLSILKPRH
+583 YLPILTPRH
-592 EARMATDPNFIAIND
+592 EARMAKDPNFIALND
-607 QIKAFKEQVETY
+607 QIDYFKQQVERY
-619 KTLSLKESTRIKQR
+619 KTISLNENTRIQQR
-633 ADSKTRELDRENTR
+633 EENEQRELDRENTR
-647 RKALQLELLTSVD
+647 LKALGLEPVASVD
-660 NIEPIEEDTYAKEAS
+660 DIEASEEDTYAKEAS

-686 MAEKKA
+686 MAQKQAEK
-692 GKQEKTTAK
+692 QTAQN
-701 K
+701 